1 MPSTNIIER
10 ANEYVAQYVK
20 EYYQPPE
27 DEDEMDYHDSF
38 ADSFRSKTHDFQV
51 ETCFELMDMINYC
64 NQHSEYHNFNQDF
77 TEVKDITSL
86 FLSLIHD
93 ENYAE

>member
-20 EYYQPPE
+20 DHYTPPE
-27 DEDEMDYHDSF
+27 DEDEKYSYDDSWF
-38 ADSFRSKTHDFQV
+38 DTFRIKTHVFQV

-64 NQHSEYHNFNQDF
+64 NQHSEYHNFNQDYS
-77 TEVKDITSL
+77 EVKGITSL
-86 FLSLIHD
+86 FLSLVY
-93 ENYAE
+93 EQR